1 MNVSWQ
7 RGAVLWRTSA
17 DIVGRME
24 ISPETRMGAVELS
37 VADLD
42 RTLDYWQRE
51 IGLRVL
57 HRDDGRASLGTDTE
71 VLRFVEEP
79 GAQPDTGHT
88 GLYHVALL
96 LPDRP
101 SLARWLAHA
110 ARDRVPLTGLSDHAV
125 SEAIYL
131 RDPDHHGI
139 EIYADRPR
147 DLWEGKVAELMTTF
161 PLDVDD
167 LLGELDD
174 AATEP
179 FDGLPDGT
187 IVGHTHLRVADV
199 DSTVSFYRDVLGF
212 PLMAEFQSMA
222 AFLGAGGYHHHVG
235 GNVWESAGATP
246 GPAGT
251 ARLRQATIL
260 VPDREELDR
269 VAARVSDA
277 GQEPESLDDGVRVHD
292 PSGNA
297 LLIAY

>member
-1 MNVSWQ
+1 
-7 RGAVLWRTSA
+7 
-17 DIVGRME
+17 ME
-24 ISPETRMGAVELS
+24 ISPDTHMGAVELT

-42 RTLDYWQRE
+42 RTLDYWQHE
-51 IGLRVL
+51 VGLRL
-57 HRDDGRASLGTDTE
+57 LDQGDGRASLGTDTE
-71 VLRFVEEP
+71 LLRFVEEP

-96 LPDRP
+96 VPDRP

-110 ARDRVPLTGLSDHAV
+110 GRDRVPLTGLSDHSV

-147 DLWEGKVAELMTTF
+147 ELWEGHVRERLTTL

-174 AATEP
+174 GEAES
-179 FDGLPDGT
+179 FDGLPDRT

-212 PLMAEFQSMA
+212 PLMAQLQSMA
-222 AFLGAGGYHHHVG
+222 AFLSAGGYHHHVG
-235 GNVWESAGATP
+235 ANIWESAGAAP
-246 GPAGT
+246 GPPGT
-251 ARLRQATIL
+251 ARLRYATIL
-260 VPDREELDR
+260 VPDGEELDR
-269 VAARVSDA
+269 VAGRVADS
-277 GQEPESLDDGVRVHD
+277 GQEPEAREDGVLVRD
-292 PSGNA
+292 PSGNG
-297 LLIAY
+297 LLLAVRP